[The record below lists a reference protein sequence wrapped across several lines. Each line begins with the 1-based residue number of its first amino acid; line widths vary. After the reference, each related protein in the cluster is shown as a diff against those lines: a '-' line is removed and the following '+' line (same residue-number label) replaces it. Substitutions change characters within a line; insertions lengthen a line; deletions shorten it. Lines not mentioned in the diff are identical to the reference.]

1 MTDLDTSYTWQG
13 RNDPEDGELGL
24 RVHHIVNRNEDNDS
38 NVTLLGFATDEGV
51 RRNKGRVGAK
61 QGPNEIRTALSS
73 MAWHSTKRLTD
84 LGNIVCDDGNL
95 EESQS
100 ECAQVITKAL
110 GDKKIMLLGGGH
122 EIAFSSFKGIVEH
135 LKVSSPDGDKP
146 KLGIINFD
154 AHFDLR
160 AFEHPTEPLKASSGT
175 PFNQSAQWCK
185 DNHWPFLYACIGV
198 SRASNTQ
205 ALYQRAKAL
214 DVLYVE
220 DNQLNTQ
227 NLQHH
232 LTSLDNFIAQCDY
245 LYLTIDL
252 DVYSSSIAP
261 GVSAPNPRGMSY
273 EQLWPF
279 IELTLQH
286 HKKILVADIA
296 EYNPTYDIDNS
307 TARLAARLSWEILHA
322 LLNE

>member
-1 MTDLDTSYTWQG
+1 MTDLDTSYVWQG
-13 RNDPEDGELGL
+13 RNDAEDGELGL
-24 RVHHIVNRNEDNDS
+24 RVHHIVCRDEENDS
-38 NVTLLGFATDEGV
+38 NVALLGFATDEGV
-51 RRNKGRVGAK
+51 KRNKGRTGAIR
-61 QGPNEIRTALSS
+61 GPDEIRNALSS
-73 MAWHSTKRLTD
+73 MAWHCSNRLTD
-84 LGNIVCDDGNL
+84 LGNIVCNDGNL
-95 EESQS
+95 ETSQS
-100 ECAQVITKAL
+100 QCAQVITQAL
-110 GDKKIMLLGGGH
+110 SDKKIMLLGGGH

-135 LKVSSPDGDKP
+135 LKEVSRDGEKP

-160 AFEHPTEPLKASSGT
+160 AFQHPTQPLKASSGT
-175 PFNQSAQWCK
+175 PFNQSAQWCR
-185 DNHWPFLYACIGV
+185 DNNWSFLYTCIGV

-205 ALYQRAKAL
+205 ALYDRANAL
-214 DVLYVE
+214 NVLYIE
-220 DNQLNTQ
+220 DNQLNIQ
-227 NLQHH
+227 QQSHH
-232 LTSLDNFIAQCDY
+232 LASLNDFIGQCDY

-252 DVYSSSIAP
+252 DVFSSAIAP

-286 HKKILVADIA
+286 NKKILVADIA
-296 EYNPTYDIDNS
+296 EYNPTYDIDHS